1 MPHGVFYPA
10 SKLIYLRLDGAQN
23 VMRLKKI
30 LPSLRDTLQI
40 NGEFDTFIDLSE
52 VTDIDSSYA
61 SIAALVSTKEAL
73 FRAQPVP
80 RPMPRKYAFWAP
92 GDLAFGTCR
101 MFEQIAQDRLPSEFL
116 VSRDAAEAMT
126 FLGRRETT
134 VSTLITAL
142 NTERDHAQKGAV
154 PQSAGSTRAP
164 FRSLS
169 APLEEMLNTRRR
181 CLP

>member
-1 MPHGVFYPA
+1 MPHGIFYPA
-10 SKLIYLRLDGAQN
+10 SQLIYLRLEGALD

-40 NGEFDTFIDLSE
+40 NSEFDTFIDLSE
-52 VTDIDSSYA
+52 TTDIESSYA
-61 SIAALVSTKEAL
+61 SISALVSTTEAL
-73 FRAQPVP
+73 YRAHPV
-80 RPMPRKYAFWAP
+80 PRKYAFWAP

-116 VSRDAAEAMT
+116 VSRDAAEAMS

-134 VSTLITAL
+134 VPMLITAL
-142 NTERDHAQKGAV
+142 NDERDDAQAGPSA
-154 PQSAGSTRAP
+154 PLAGSTNAP

-169 APLEEMLNTRRR
+169 APLEEMLNMRRR

>member
-1 MPHGVFYPA
+1 MPHGIFYPA
-10 SKLIYLRLDGAQN
+10 SQLIYLRLEGALD

-30 LPSLRDTLQI
+30 LPTLRETLQI

-52 VTDIDSSYA
+52 TTEIESTYA
-61 SIAALVSTKEAL
+61 SISALVSTKEAMY
-73 FRAQPVP
+73 RAHPV
-80 RPMPRKYAFWAP
+80 PRKYAFWAP

-126 FLGRRETT
+126 FLGRAETT
-134 VSTLITAL
+134 VPMMITAL
-142 NTERDHAQKGAV
+142 NKERDDARGA
-154 PQSAGSTRAP
+154 SAALSGGSTLAP

-169 APLEEMLNTRRR
+169 APLEEMLNMRRR